1 MPVEIGEVVVRVS
14 VVDAHTP
21 SPGRHRLVAVAGYGR
36 KQDRR
41 AHCAGFNNYLI
52 KPIDIN
58 RLAPLLE
65 QSANTA
71 Q

>member
-1 MPVEIGEVVVRVS
+1 VITSLNGASAVRSAEAHDEPVR
-14 VVDAHTP
+14 
-21 SPGRHRLVAVAGYGR
+21 RHRLVAVAGYGC
-36 KQDRR
+36 KQDQGR
-41 AHCAGFNNYLI
+41 AHCAGFNNYFI

-58 RLAPLLE
+58 RLAQLLE